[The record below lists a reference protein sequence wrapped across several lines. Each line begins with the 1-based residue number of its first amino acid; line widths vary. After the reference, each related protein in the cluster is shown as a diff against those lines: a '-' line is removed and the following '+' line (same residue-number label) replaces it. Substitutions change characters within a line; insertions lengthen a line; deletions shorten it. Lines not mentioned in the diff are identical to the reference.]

1 MSLLYSNVLTRE
13 VEQNIPAQLRFKR
26 EANEDVIVSRMKWR
40 VNTMSSATEYGS
52 GVGTNAGIQ
61 KLMTFKILTENW
73 LDPQSLRLTG
83 TMTTGGTGLVSAN
96 LFTDAANVVYLLPQG
111 DGVDSVFKSVRTS
124 INSREFELIDNYNVL
139 FPNLLTVASCPADT
153 YNSVGT
159 FQGNWI
165 YLNKSSSNFNT
176 PAVAPATD
184 DATAQALANATSKN
198 VFNNELY
205 IAQNLVDGFDF
216 SIPLHCGLFRT
227 GTFIPPRVSIEI
239 EITMEDIAKAFQV
252 VRGTATPPAP
262 TNYFYK
268 IQNPTIL
275 VDQVSVHPTYNE
287 KYNEVISTKGLAME
301 TDVYA
306 CVANVVPA
314 SDKMMV
320 NINRGVSRLRSMYN
334 VMLDPTVTSYGL
346 ANFIPNLF
354 KNFKAT
360 INGISYPSSDGIEG
374 YAQAFDALQQSLG
387 QLNDY
392 NASSLIDYNKYAGKN
407 NGWRA
412 GNNETNAFILGLDF
426 QKSDSRASG
435 TDTAVTG
442 GVIKLELNA
451 TTNMTAG
458 NMLTFLHFD
467 RGMLIK
473 SDGIVLSE

>member
-13 VEQNIPAQLRFKR
+13 VEQSIPAQLRFKR

-52 GVGTNAGIQ
+52 GVGNNAGIQ
-61 KLMTFKILTENW
+61 KLMTFKILSENW

-83 TMTTGGTGLVSAN
+83 KIVTGGDGLVSGN
-96 LFTDAANVVYLLPQG
+96 LFTDPLNQVYLLPQG
-111 DGVDSVFKSVRTS
+111 DGVDSVFRSVRTS
-124 INSREFELIDNYNVL
+124 INSREFEFIDNYNVL
-139 FPNLLTVASCPADT
+139 FPNLLTVASCPSDT
-153 YNSVGT
+153 YNTAGT

-165 YLNKSSSNFNT
+165 YLNKSSNVYNT

-184 DATAQALANATSKN
+184 DATTQALATATLRN

-205 IAQNLVDGFDF
+205 IVKNLVDGYDF

-227 GTFIPPRVSIEI
+227 GQFIPPRVSIEI
-239 EITMEDIAKAFQV
+239 EITMEDIARAFEV
-252 VRGTATPPAP
+252 VRGTTPPAAP
-262 TNYFYK
+262 TNYYYK

-275 VDQVSVHPTYNE
+275 VDQITVHPSYNE
-287 KYNEVISTKGLAME
+287 KYNEVINSKGLALE

-306 CVANVVPA
+306 CVTNPVPA
-314 SDKMMV
+314 ASSMMF
-320 NINRGVSRLRSMYN
+320 NINRGVSRLRSMYS
-334 VMLDPTVTSYGL
+334 VMVDPTVTSLGL
-346 ANFIPNLF
+346 ANFISNHF

-374 YAQAFDALQQSLG
+374 FAQAFDVLQQSLG

-392 NASSLIDYNKYAGKN
+392 NASSLLDYNKYANKD

-442 GVIKLELNA
+442 GVINLQLNA
-451 TTNMTAG
+451 TANMTAG
-458 NMLTFLHFD
+458 QMLTFLHFD

>member
-1 MSLLYSNVLTRE
+1 
-13 VEQNIPAQLRFKR
+13 
-26 EANEDVIVSRMKWR
+26 
-40 VNTMSSATEYGS
+40 
-52 GVGTNAGIQ
+52 
-61 KLMTFKILTENW
+61 
-73 LDPQSLRLTG
+73 
-83 TMTTGGTGLVSAN
+83 
-96 LFTDAANVVYLLPQG
+96 
-111 DGVDSVFKSVRTS
+111 
-124 INSREFELIDNYNVL
+124 
-139 FPNLLTVASCPADT
+139 
-153 YNSVGT
+153 
-159 FQGNWI
+159 
-165 YLNKSSSNFNT
+165 
-176 PAVAPATD
+176 
-184 DATAQALANATSKN
+184 
-198 VFNNELY
+198 
-205 IAQNLVDGFDF
+205 
-216 SIPLHCGLFRT
+216 
-227 GTFIPPRVSIEI
+227 
-239 EITMEDIAKAFQV
+239 
-252 VRGTATPPAP
+252 
-262 TNYFYK
+262 
-268 IQNPTIL
+268 
-275 VDQVSVHPTYNE
+275 
-287 KYNEVISTKGLAME
+287 ME

-374 YAQAFDALQQSLG
+374 YAQAYDCLQQSLG